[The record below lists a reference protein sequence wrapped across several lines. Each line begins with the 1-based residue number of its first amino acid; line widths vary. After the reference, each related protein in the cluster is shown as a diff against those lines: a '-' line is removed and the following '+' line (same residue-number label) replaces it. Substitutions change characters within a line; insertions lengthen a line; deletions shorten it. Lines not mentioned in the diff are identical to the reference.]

1 VIGPSAA
8 RRAGAAAGRAAPL
21 DFDSPQL
28 DDPQLRGLLFE
39 HAYDPTLVVDEG
51 GKIIH
56 ANAAIESHPAGYPRA
71 QLIGRSFLDLVA
83 SSARPV
89 ARRSWEKVR
98 NQRTP
103 LLIETELECRDG
115 GLAHADLSF
124 APLPGYQL
132 FSVTL
137 HDLSHR
143 VDRYQR
149 EQRRANYLETLNTIN
164 KALSQPRAWGEL
176 LDVALS
182 KSLEAL
188 GVEAG
193 AIALLQEN
201 TQDLVFSAQRG
212 WKHHDLVAEGACI
225 KDDLGVWDA
234 VIHKGQVVAIGD
246 VSDDSEMLPS
256 QFHQEG
262 FRAVALA
269 PMRAHNRSVGVLSV
283 MSYQPHEFD
292 PQVCQLL
299 AAIADRVGLA
309 LENARLYHKTRRRLQ
324 EQSALHKV
332 AVASQGVLSLQM
344 VMEQSLRALVSLF
357 ELDAAAIHFLDQW
370 ERLFPLTIH
379 GSGIQRWH
387 NMRQNPP
394 RLEETLAGRYAL
406 QRKTLII
413 QDLESFEEQVHPDIR
428 ASGMRTVVNVPLL
441 TGGRLIGVLDL
452 AARRPRAL
460 TSNDRLLLESLGTQL
475 ASAVEAARLHEQT
488 ERRVQNLTTLT
499 QVSAALNK
507 TPDLDETLRIVL
519 DEMLSLT
526 THSAEQPSG
535 AIFLAEPMQ
544 HLPEPGQQQMHLAA
558 WCNLPDEIVARY
570 HKQPLSVHDA
580 PFDCAEI
587 TELTS
592 DVLGDP
598 LAPLTVIPLYV
609 EKRPIGALLVAGQ
622 SVGQDLRR
630 LLLVLADIAAV
641 AINKARLYQE
651 TQRGLREM
659 TVLFNFAQHLSA
671 NPQMDRLL
679 DVIVT
684 AIREV
689 LGCRGVSIA
698 LLDPDDQVLE
708 IKAAAGLKQEWRES
722 ARLRV
727 GEGIMGQV
735 VAMGEPIYVPDVHKM
750 EDFIFFDQ
758 AFHSLLTVP
767 LISKNRVIGT
777 LSLDHQLPDAFSA
790 DDERLATIAA
800 AQAAVAIENAQL
812 IQDLQERAVH
822 LAQAYDELKKVDQ
835 MKDELVQNVSHE
847 LRTPLTFVRGY
858 IDLLLNGDMGV
869 LEAQQK
875 QSLEIV
881 SVKTNSV
888 IRLVNNI
895 MFLQQLEKRA
905 LQFAI
910 LDVVALAQ
918 QAIVE
923 AQASIRQQ
931 DISLHLEASPG
942 VPLVLGDS
950 VRLAQVFANLLDN
963 AIKFSPSGGEIQVQL
978 SEQPACVQ
986 VSVSDQGIGI
996 AQAQLERIFERFYQ
1010 VDGSATRRFEGAGL
1024 GLTIA
1029 KRIVEA
1035 HGGEI
1040 WVQSRLGKGSTFYF
1054 TLPKSGQA

>member
-8 RRAGAAAGRAAPL
+8 RRAGAATGRAAPL

-28 DDPQLRGLLFE
+28 DDPLLRGLLFE
-39 HAYDPTLVVDEG
+39 HAYDPILVVDGEG
-51 GKIIH
+51 RIVH

-83 SSARPV
+83 SSARPA
-89 ARRSWEKVR
+89 ARRRWKKVR
-98 NQRTP
+98 DQRAS

-115 GLAHADLSF
+115 DLLHADLSF
-124 APLPGYQL
+124 VPLPGHQL

-137 HDLSHR
+137 HDLSQR
-143 VDRYQR
+143 VDRYQ
-149 EQRRANYLETLNTIN
+149 QVLRRANYLDTLNTIN
-164 KALSQPRAWGEL
+164 QPLSQPRAWDEL
-176 LDVALS
+176 LDVALG

-188 GVEAG
+188 EGEAG
-193 AIALLQEN
+193 AIALLQES

-212 WKHHDLVAEGACI
+212 WKHHDLVAEGVCI
-225 KDDLGVWDA
+225 ADKAGVWEA
-234 VIHKGQVVAIGD
+234 VIHKGQVVVIGD
-246 VSDDSEMLPS
+246 LSDDPEMLPPP
-256 QFHQEG
+256 FCQEG
-262 FRAVALA
+262 FRAIALA
-269 PMRAHNRSVGVLSV
+269 PMRAHNRTVGVLSV
-283 MSYQPHEFD
+283 MSYQPHAFD
-292 PQVCQLL
+292 QARQLL

-309 LENARLYHKTRRRLQ
+309 LENARLYHKTQRRLQ

-357 ELDAAAIHFLDQW
+357 ELDAAAIHFLDQRK
-370 ERLFPLTIH
+370 RLFPLTIH
-379 GSGIQRWH
+379 GAGIQRWH

-394 RLEETLAGRYAL
+394 HLEETLAGRYAL
-406 QRKTLII
+406 QKKTLII
-413 QDLESFEEQVHPDIR
+413 QDLQNFEGQVHPDIR
-428 ASGMRTVVNVPLL
+428 ASGMRTIVNVPLL
-441 TGGRLIGVLDL
+441 SGGRLIGVLDL
-452 AARRPRAL
+452 VARRSRAL

-475 ASAVEAARLHEQT
+475 ASAIEAARLHEQT

-499 QVSAALNK
+499 QISAALNK

-519 DEMLSLT
+519 DETLSLI

-535 AIFLAEPMQ
+535 AIFLAESMQ
-544 HLPEPGQQQMHLAA
+544 QLPGPEQQQMRLAA
-558 WCNLPDEIVARY
+558 WHNLPDEIVAR
-570 HKQPLSVHDA
+570 HHERPLSVHDA
-580 PFDCAEI
+580 PFDRAEI

-592 DVLGDP
+592 EVLGDP
-598 LAPLTVIPLYV
+598 TALLTVVPLYV
-609 EKRPIGALLVAGQ
+609 EKRPIGALLAVGQ
-622 SVGQDLRR
+622 PVGQDLRR

-641 AINKARLYQE
+641 AIDKARLYQE

-659 TVLFNFAQHLSA
+659 TLLFNFAQHLSA

-698 LLDPDDQVLE
+698 LLDPDEQVLE

-735 VAMGEPIYVPDVHKM
+735 VATGEPIYVPDVHKM

-767 LISKNRVIGT
+767 LVSKNCVIGT

-822 LAQAYDELKKVDQ
+822 LAQAYDDLKKVDQ

-858 IDLLLNGDMGV
+858 IDLLLNGDMGA
-869 LEAQQK
+869 LKARQK

-881 SVKTNSV
+881 SAKTNSV

-910 LDVVALAQ
+910 LDVVALAR
-918 QAIVE
+918 QAIAE
-923 AQASIRQQ
+923 AQASVRQQ
-931 DISLHLEASPG
+931 DISLRLDVLSD

-950 VRLAQVFANLLDN
+950 ARLAQVFANLLDN
-963 AIKFSPSGGEIQVQL
+963 AIKFSPSGGEIQLQL
-978 SEQPACVQ
+978 SAQPDCVQ

-1054 TLPKSGQA
+1054 TLPKSGQV